1 MGIGQSRAQRE
12 AARRAGLP
20 PVGMSG
26 DSNVMS
32 PPTQCFLSYAHADA
46 QGFDSL
52 LENLKPYAR
61 IHNINLWHD
70 RGIHAGSYWD
80 NKIRQEVARSQIF
93 VLLTTNAFLGSEYV
107 LKHELP
113 AIMHRHKH
121 DNALIV
127 PVIYRMCAWRGFFGD
142 YIQVVPLD
150 DRSRLRP
157 VRDWRDP
164 HAAMAR
170 ATDAI
175 SAAIQDWF
183 GLPPPPSPFAASLGP
198 NP

>member
-1 MGIGQSRAQRE
+1 M
-12 AARRAGLP
+12 P
-20 PVGMSG
+20 
-26 DSNVMS
+26 

-52 LENLKPYAR
+52 LENLTPYAH
-61 IHNINLWHD
+61 IHGIRLWHD
-70 RGIHAGSYWD
+70 RGITPGSDWD
-80 NKIRQEVARSQIF
+80 DRIRQEIARSQIF

-113 AIMHRHKH
+113 AILDRHKK
-121 DNALIV
+121 DNALVV
-127 PVIYRMCAWRGFFGD
+127 PVIYRTCAWRGFFGD
-142 YIQVVPLD
+142 YIQVVPID
-150 DRSRLRP
+150 QRGQLRP
-157 VRDWRDP
+157 VRDWSDRQ
-164 HAAMAR
+164 AAMAK

-183 GLPPPPSPFAASLGP
+183 GLPPPPSPFAAVLGA